1 MQEEKSL
8 REEIEYLLY
17 KEPVKNDSTYKG
29 REHILYNHEHIVA
42 KAKTQSKKV
51 ER

>member
-29 REHILYNHEHIVA
+29 REHILYNHEHMSRRQKH
-42 KAKTQSKKV
+42 KAK
-51 ER
+51 R